1 MGRRFSHQA
10 VDVDAPPV
18 EKSSLKLQDRSP
30 GTPMKTC
37 QDSIDEDGNLLFIST
52 PPLPRLQPVGDQKL
66 RPTSPKAKNVENKT
80 AAERAWTRNYLGNFH
95 NVHIVWL
102 YVFFIIFT
110 KKREY
115 IYITYMVIFNNCP
128 VYSLVSVF
136 IKNFNVSL
144 HHTSCSLAEKK
155 PIKI

>member
-1 MGRRFSHQA
+1 MAEDPAIKKLVERCKRGSLSIDVGRDRPQPVMGRRFSHQA

-80 AAERAWTRNYLGNFH
+80 AAERA
-95 NVHIVWL
+95 
-102 YVFFIIFT
+102 
-110 KKREY
+110 
-115 IYITYMVIFNNCP
+115 
-128 VYSLVSVF
+128 
-136 IKNFNVSL
+136 
-144 HHTSCSLAEKK
+144 
-155 PIKI
+155 